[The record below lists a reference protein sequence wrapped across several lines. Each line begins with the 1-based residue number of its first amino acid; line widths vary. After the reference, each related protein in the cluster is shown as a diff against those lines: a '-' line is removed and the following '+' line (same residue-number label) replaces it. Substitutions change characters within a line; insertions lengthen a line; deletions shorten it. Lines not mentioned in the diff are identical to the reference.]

1 MTETQSFMMQ
11 PSKKKL
17 YDATR
22 TLGHLD
28 DASQHLERLATTVG
42 TNLYLLGIVWFQ
54 D

>member
-11 PSKKKL
+11 PSQKKKL

-22 TLGHLD
+22 TLGNLD

-42 TNLYLLGIVWFQ
+42 TNRYL
-54 D
+54 